1 MQSHSLHPLDAVQGF
16 GCSPTSVLQ
25 RKWCLYRQTHCL
37 QMQTLY
43 IRLPCLRMLWNLST
57 CFPNLKIILQSG
69 PSVFKFNLKR
79 AVIFLHK
86 NFRICNRSKQ
96 GELVPTHKFWIRF
109 FKSDFKNDCW
119 ASPKP
124 DIQHKIAPTAYLSRR
139 WTNKFLVEKIVSEKS
154 SLIHSILHK
163 TGTITSGFEGK
174 KRKYHFLKNRAI
186 LWYALSR
193 AVHKNR
199 TSQVRFSPS
208 KPDLIRPKNTY
219 LIVIGCLQ
227 AFIEPWEPNDRLH
240 GIPGHDPARESRK
253 TPLEGGRKSVQRER
267 HPKFEITLI
276 RKTRT
281 NSSDFALKFTSY
293 FFKTGTT
300 SS

>member
-1 MQSHSLHPLDAVQGF
+1 M
-16 GCSPTSVLQ
+16 
-25 RKWCLYRQTHCL
+25 
-37 QMQTLY
+37 
-43 IRLPCLRMLWNLST
+43 
-57 CFPNLKIILQSG
+57 
-69 PSVFKFNLKR
+69 
-79 AVIFLHK
+79 
-86 NFRICNRSKQ
+86 
-96 GELVPTHKFWIRF
+96 
-109 FKSDFKNDCW
+109 
-119 ASPKP
+119 
-124 DIQHKIAPTAYLSRR
+124 PTAYLNRR
-139 WTNKFLVEKIVSEKS
+139 WISKFLVEKIVSEKS

-163 TGTITSGFEGK
+163 TRTITSGFEGK
-174 KRKYHFLKNRAI
+174 KRKYYFLKNRAI

-219 LIVIGCLQ
+219 LIVIGFLQ

-253 TPLEGGRKSVQRER
+253 TPLEGGRKSVQREQ

-276 RKTRT
+276 RKTGT
-281 NSSDFALKFTSY
+281 SSSDFTFKFTSKSS
-293 FFKTGTT
+293 KTGTT

>member
-1 MQSHSLHPLDAVQGF
+1 M
-16 GCSPTSVLQ
+16 
-25 RKWCLYRQTHCL
+25 
-37 QMQTLY
+37 Y
-43 IRLPCLRMLWNLST
+43 IRLHCLRVLWSLST
-57 CFPNLKIILQSG
+57 CFPNLKIILQIR

-79 AVIFLHK
+79 TVIFFSGVFCVCIH
-86 NFRICNRSKQ
+86 SKQ
-96 GELVPTHKFWIRF
+96 GELVPTRNFWIWF
-109 FKSDFKNDCW
+109 YKSDFKNTCW

-124 DIQHKIAPTAYLSRR
+124 DIQHKNALVLHLNGR
-139 WTNKFLVEKIVSEKS
+139 WISKFFGEKFVFRKS
-154 SLIHSILHK
+154 SLIHLILHK

-219 LIVIGCLQ
+219 LIVIGFLQ

-281 NSSDFALKFTSY
+281 SSSDFALKFISY
-293 FFKTGTT
+293 PLKTGTT

>member
-1 MQSHSLHPLDAVQGF
+1 M
-16 GCSPTSVLQ
+16 
-25 RKWCLYRQTHCL
+25 LY
-37 QMQTLY
+37 
-43 IRLPCLRMLWNLST
+43 
-57 CFPNLKIILQSG
+57 
-69 PSVFKFNLKR
+69 
-79 AVIFLHK
+79 
-86 NFRICNRSKQ
+86 
-96 GELVPTHKFWIRF
+96 
-109 FKSDFKNDCW
+109 
-119 ASPKP
+119 
-124 DIQHKIAPTAYLSRR
+124 
-139 WTNKFLVEKIVSEKS
+139 
-154 SLIHSILHK
+154 K

-199 TSQVRFSPS
+199 TSQVWFSPS

-219 LIVIGCLQ
+219 LIVIGFLQ

-281 NSSDFALKFTSY
+281 SSSDFALKFISY
-293 FFKTGTT
+293 PLKTGTT
-300 SS
+300 SSQKQNLRCDTLSPQKHILHCFFASSDKKCPIFSRHSNQLS

>member
-1 MQSHSLHPLDAVQGF
+1 M
-16 GCSPTSVLQ
+16 
-25 RKWCLYRQTHCL
+25 
-37 QMQTLY
+37 
-43 IRLPCLRMLWNLST
+43 
-57 CFPNLKIILQSG
+57 
-69 PSVFKFNLKR
+69 
-79 AVIFLHK
+79 
-86 NFRICNRSKQ
+86 
-96 GELVPTHKFWIRF
+96 
-109 FKSDFKNDCW
+109 
-119 ASPKP
+119 
-124 DIQHKIAPTAYLSRR
+124 PTAYLNRR
-139 WTNKFLVEKIVSEKS
+139 WISKFLVEKIVSEKS

-163 TGTITSGFEGK
+163 TRTITSGFEGK
-174 KRKYHFLKNRAI
+174 KRKYYFLKNRAI

-219 LIVIGCLQ
+219 LIVIGFLQ
-227 AFIEPWEPNDRLH
+227 AFIEPWKPHDRLH
-240 GIPGHDPARESRK
+240 GIPGDDQKESRK

-281 NSSDFALKFTSY
+281 SSSDFALKFTSY
-293 FFKTGTT
+293 FLKTGTT